1 MNDRKFRNFH
11 TVYHFSVAPDAF
23 NVVDITAESGGLN
36 NDQRRNLGSVAKILQ
51 FAATKTGFGD
61 ESPHL
66 IELTSYI
73 IECHEKFKRFFQECI
88 KVPDPEDAFSM
99 DQFTEAT
106 LIAKPMI
113 YISLQELYDTH
124 VLLLEYLDKIAP
136 EKNDPL
142 RDLLNDLG
150 DSPSICSLLGAAK
163 DNGEDSSITHLAKTE
178 VSAENFG
185 IYFAIHSVEIRRFFC
200 RSDFT

>member
-1 MNDRKFRNFH
+1 
-11 TVYHFSVAPDAF
+11 
-23 NVVDITAESGGLN
+23 
-36 NDQRRNLGSVAKILQ
+36 
-51 FAATKTGFGD
+51 
-61 ESPHL
+61 
-66 IELTSYI
+66 
-73 IECHEKFKRFFQECI
+73 
-88 KVPDPEDAFSM
+88 M

-150 DSPSICSLLGAAK
+150 DSPSICSLLGAAN

-178 VSAENFG
+178 VSTDCF
-185 IYFAIHSVEIRRFFC
+185 EIRIDLVITILIFTNVFVLGLFDSHQQIYGINFPSKVGYGEIVRQVQADDRYGATLYKC
-200 RSDFT
+200 RQFDWLFKVQNSSLSRLVINIDKMK